1 MSASAPAT
9 AARTLAIEGRVQG
22 VGYRDAMV
30 DAARAAGV
38 QGTVRNADDGRVIA
52 HVQGS
57 DEAVAAVIAWAS
69 RGPPLARVARGL
81 VDAAE
86 PDPAHT
92 TFRRIR

>member
-1 MSASAPAT
+1 MSGAPPAIT
-9 AARTLAIEGRVQG
+9 ARTLAIEGRVQG

-30 DAARAAGV
+30 DAAGTAGV
-38 QGTVRNADDGRVIA
+38 QGTVRNADDGRVLA

-57 DEAVAAVIAWAS
+57 EDAVAAIVAWAS
-69 RGPPLARVARGL
+69 RGPRLARVTRVVVESA
-81 VDAAE
+81 D